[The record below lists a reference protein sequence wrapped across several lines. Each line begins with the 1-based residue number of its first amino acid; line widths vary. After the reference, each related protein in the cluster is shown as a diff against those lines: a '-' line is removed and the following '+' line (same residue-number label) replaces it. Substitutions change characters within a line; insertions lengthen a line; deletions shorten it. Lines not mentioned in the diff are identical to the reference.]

1 MFYSLVIYP
10 LTQIIELVFTF
21 CEKLSHNTGAALLGV
36 SCAVSFLTLP
46 LYVVAEHW
54 QEVERDKQKS
64 MKAEIDKIKSV
75 FHGNERFM
83 ILSTYYRQQHYH
95 PIMALRSA
103 FGLLIQIPFFTA
115 AYTCLSKMSAL
126 QGHHL
131 FFIRDLGA
139 PDALFTIGS
148 FSVNVLPIV
157 MTLINMVSSTIYTK
171 GFPVKDK
178 LYTYGLALVF
188 VVLLYNSPAGL
199 VLYWTM
205 NNIFSLIK
213 NVFYKMKHPV
223 KVLYLVA
230 CTLVTILIIW
240 IFMAHR
246 LSIKRALLVS
256 VCFGL
261 VYPAPLY
268 VRFANHLIDKTFV
281 HLRDNFK
288 SRIALYITSVIGL
301 TFLLGLLIPTLLIS
315 SSPEEFCGI
324 DGIENPLFFVKNTF
338 FQAAGFFLVW
348 CSLIFFLYHERMQ
361 TLIAF
366 ALSSLFA
373 VNIIDTFIFA
383 GSYGTLSKLLKFTDI
398 SSVDSPIS
406 ILFLN
411 LAVVAVIIAAVAL
424 ILKFK
429 KQKIF
434 AYILGFSSIAL
445 LAVSIFNTSKINTGY
460 ASYKERIASG
470 GTVTNIKPIF
480 HLSKTGKNVIYLYLD
495 RAQSRYLEPLFEEC
509 PELNGQFSGFTFFPN
524 TVSFNGHTL
533 IGSPPAYGG
542 YEYTPETMN
551 ERKTEKLVDKTNE
564 SLLLLPR
571 VFTEQG
577 ENFSATVTDSCWAN
591 YSWIPDLSIFDDY
604 PKIDARLTDAI
615 YTDLW
620 YKDHQD
626 VANFAVTSKT
636 LKRNILWYSFFRCA
650 PLALRPAFY
659 NDGNYWSTDTAS
671 DAYNDYIDGYA
682 VLDYLPRLTNFDSEN
697 ENVFISLTDNVTH
710 DGLLLQAP
718 EYRPQTEITNYGKY
732 GKNRDYHSF
741 AGALRRV
748 GDFFEYLKQNGVYD
762 NTRIVI
768 VSDHGAEG
776 KEDGYKWDEKFE
788 QIGPGHYHPLLMFKD
803 FNSSGELKI
812 DNTFMTNADAPS
824 LLTQGIIENA
834 KNPFTLNSIGSTEK
848 SNGALVCTDD
858 IFMPHH
864 NRSAY
869 ILTARSDSWW
879 RVKDNIFD
887 SANWTQ
893 EIHEIQKNAEG
904 N

>member
-64 MKAEIDKIKSV
+64 MKAEIDKIKAV
-75 FHGNERFM
+75 FQGNERFM

-131 FFIRDLGA
+131 LFIRDLGA

-171 GFPVKDK
+171 GFPVRDK

-223 KVLYLVA
+223 KVLYVIA
-230 CTLVTILIIW
+230 CVFVSMLIIW
-240 IFMAHR
+240 ILISHR
-246 LSIKRALLVS
+246 LSAKQAALMI
-256 VCFGL
+256 VCFAL
-261 VYPAPLY
+261 IYPSPLY
-268 VRFANHLIDKTFV
+268 IRLANHLIDKTFV
-281 HLRDNFK
+281 ALRDSFK
-288 SRIALYITSVIGL
+288 ARLALFIASALGLTLLIGL
-301 TFLLGLLIPTLLIS
+301 LLPSLLIS

-324 DGIENPLFFVKNTF
+324 DGIANPVFFIKNTF
-338 FQAAGFFLVW
+338 FQSAGIFIVW
-348 CSLIFFLYHERMQ
+348 CSLVFFLYHERMQ
-361 TLIAF
+361 TLIVF
-366 ALSSLFA
+366 FLSCLLC
-373 VNIIDTFIFA
+373 VNILDTFIFA
-383 GSYGTLSKLLKFTDI
+383 GNYGTLSKLLKFTESNNVY
-398 SSVDSPIS
+398 SSAGM
-406 ILFLN
+406 ILLN
-411 LAVVAVIIAAVAL
+411 TASLVAL
-424 ILKFK
+424 IAVVIVLLKFK
-429 KQKIF
+429 KQIILT
-434 AYILGFSSIAL
+434 YILGFASLGLVAQSL
-445 LAVSIFNTSKINTGY
+445 FNISKINTGY
-460 ASYKERIASG
+460 SSYKEKIADGETLSE
-470 GTVTNIKPIF
+470 IKPIF
-480 HLSKTGKNVIYLYLD
+480 HFSKTGKNVLLLYLD
-495 RAQSRYLEPLFEEC
+495 CAQSRFLEPLFEEC
-509 PELNGQFSGFTFFPN
+509 NELYQEFSGFTFFPN
-524 TVSFNGHTL
+524 TVSFNAHTL
-533 IGSPPAYGG
+533 IGSPPVYGG
-542 YEYTPETMN
+542 YDYTPEAMN
-551 ERKTEKLVDKTNE
+551 KREDERLVDKTNE

-577 ENFSATVTDSCWAN
+577 KDYSATTTDSCWAN
-591 YSWIPDLSIFDDY
+591 YSWIPDLSIFNSY
-604 PKIDARLTDAI
+604 PKIDAHLTDAV

-620 YKDHQD
+620 YKEHQD
-626 VANFAVTSKT
+626 VANFGVTSKT
-636 LKRNILWYSFFRCA
+636 LRRNILWYSFFRAA

-659 NDGNYWSTDTAS
+659 GDGNYWSTDTES
-671 DAYNDYIDGYA
+671 DDYNDYIDGYA
-682 VLDYLPRLTNFDSEN
+682 VLEYLPRLTDFSAKTEN
-697 ENVFISLTDNVTH
+697 SFISFSNNTTH

-718 EYRPQTEITNYGKY
+718 EYKPQPEVTDYGKY
-732 GKNRDYHSF
+732 GKDRSYHSF
-741 AGALRRV
+741 AGAMRRV
-748 GDFFEYLKQNGVYD
+748 GEFFDYLKDNGVYD

-768 VSDHGAEG
+768 VADHGSSG
-776 KEDGYKWDEKFE
+776 NDKGYKWDDKFE
-788 QIGPGHYHPLLMFKD
+788 RIQPQRYHPLLMFKD
-803 FNSSGELKI
+803 FNSEGNLKI
-812 DNTFMTNADAPS
+812 DNTFMTNADTPA

-834 KNPFTLNSIGSTEK
+834 RNPFTKKHLDSSEK
-848 SNGALVCTDD
+848 EKGALVCTDD

-869 ILTARSDSWW
+869 ILTAKPDSWW

>member
-10 LTQIIELVFTF
+10 LTQIIELVFSF
-21 CEKLSHNTGAALLGV
+21 CEKLFHNTGAALLGV
-36 SCAVSFLTLP
+36 SCAVSLLTLP

-64 MKAEIDKIKSV
+64 MKPEIDKIKAV
-75 FHGNERFM
+75 FRGNERFM

-115 AYTCLSKMSAL
+115 AYTCLSQMSAL

-139 PDALFTIGS
+139 PDALFSIGS

-223 KVLYLVA
+223 KVLYVIA
-230 CTLVTILIIW
+230 CVFVSVLIIW
-240 IFMAHR
+240 LFSSHI
-246 LSIKRALLVS
+246 LSAKRAILVS
-256 VCFGL
+256 FCFAL
-261 VYPAPLY
+261 IYPAPFY
-268 VRFANHLIDKTFV
+268 VKIANHLIDKTFV
-281 HLRDNFK
+281 QFRDNFK
-288 SRIALYITSVIGL
+288 IRLTIFIISAVGL
-301 TFLLGLLIPTLLIS
+301 TLLIGLLIPSLLIS

-324 DGIENPLFFVKNTF
+324 DGIANPIFFIKNTF
-338 FQAAGFFLVW
+338 YQAAGIFIIWCTLV
-348 CSLIFFLYHERMQ
+348 FFLYHERMQ
-361 TLIAF
+361 TLISF
-366 ALSSLFA
+366 ALLSLFCISLL
-373 VNIIDTFIFA
+373 NTFCFA
-383 GSYGTLSKLLKFTDI
+383 GNYGNLSKLLKFTDI
-398 SSVDSPIS
+398 KSVDSPANML
-406 ILFLN
+406 ILNTVSCAAL
-411 LAVVAVIIAAVAL
+411 VVLIAAL
-424 ILKFK
+424 LKFK
-429 KQKIF
+429 AQRIIS
-434 AYILGFSSIAL
+434 YVLGFSCIGL
-445 LAVSIFNTSKINTGY
+445 FAVSLFNISKINSGY
-460 ASYKERIASG
+460 ATYKEKTALG
-470 GTVTNIKPIF
+470 GGVQTEIKPIF
-480 HLSKTGKNVIYLYLD
+480 HLSKTGKNVFYIYLD
-495 RAQSRYLEPLFEEC
+495 RAQARYLEPLFEEC
-509 PELNGQFSGFTFFPN
+509 NELYGQFSGFTFFPN

-533 IGSPPAYGG
+533 IGAPPAYGG
-542 YEYTPETMN
+542 YDYTPENMN
-551 ERKTEKLVDKTNE
+551 KRKDEKLVDKTNE
-564 SLLLLPR
+564 SLLLLSR

-577 ENFSATVTDSCWAN
+577 QNFSATVTDPCWAN
-591 YSWIPDLSIFDDY
+591 YSWIPDLSIFDNY
-604 PKIDARLTDAI
+604 PRINAHLTDAV

-620 YKDHQD
+620 YKEHQD
-626 VANFAVTSKT
+626 VANFKVISKT
-636 LKRNILWYSFFRCA
+636 LKRNILWYSFFKCS
-650 PLALRPAFY
+650 LLVLRPAFY
-659 NDGNYWSTDTAS
+659 NDGNFWSTDTAN
-671 DAYNDYIDGYA
+671 DDYNDYIDGYA
-682 VLDYLPRLTNFDSEN
+682 VIDYLPRFTDFASET
-697 ENVFISLTDNVTH
+697 ENAFISFTDNVTH

-718 EYRPQTEITNYGKY
+718 EYRPQAEITNYGKY
-732 GKNRDYHSF
+732 GKDRSYHSF

-748 GDFFEYLKQNGVYD
+748 GDFFDYLKDNGVYD

-776 KEDGYKWDEKFE
+776 KEDGFTWDEKFKT
-788 QIGPGHYHPLLMFKD
+788 IGPGHFHPLLMFKD
-803 FNSSGELKI
+803 FNASGPLKV
-812 DNTFMTNADAPS
+812 DGTFMTNADAPT

-834 KNPFTLNSIGSTEK
+834 KNPFTQNAVSSAEK
-848 SNGALVCTDD
+848 SRGALVCTDD

-869 ILTARSDSWW
+869 ILTAKPDSWW

-887 SANWTQ
+887 SSNWTQ
-893 EIHEIQKNAEG
+893 EIQQQEIKEN
-904 N
+904 